1 MTITQKTYP
10 QAVSEFLVDTK
21 LMYINGQWV
30 PSSANKTYY
39 SINPATN
46 EVIATIYEGDATD
59 VDLAVKAARAA
70 FATWKKTA
78 PIERAAKLN
87 KLADLVE
94 RDADIIAF
102 IESLDYGGTIG
113 TTRYGFVESAIKHL
127 RYYAGYATKLYGKTL
142 ELTTGGNIHA
152 YTKREPLGVCG
163 QITSWNF
170 PISGATWKI
179 AAPVAAGNTVVLKP
193 SQQTSL
199 TTLYLA
205 KLIDEAGFPP
215 GVINVVTGS
224 GSKLG
229 EAITSHPDIDKIGFT
244 GSTVVGK
251 RIMEK
256 SSRNLKKLTLELGG
270 KSPNIIF
277 ADAKLDKAI
286 QFAIS
291 AIFTNQGQV
300 CAAGSRLYI
309 ERPVYEQ
316 VKEQLITAV
325 RSLKVGDPFDPETKI
340 GPLVSKEQLKT
351 VTGYVESARQDGATI
366 IVGGGQ
372 PTDPELAKG
381 NYYLPTLI
389 EGLDENCSAVA
400 EEIFGPVLVLM
411 PFDSLE
417 EIVERANLTEYGL
430 AAGVWTQNLQTAHYM
445 IEHLEAG
452 QVWVNGY
459 FMNDDN
465 IPLTGFKQSGFGS
478 EMGQEGIEAYTK
490 IKSVAINLD

>member
-1 MTITQKTYP
+1 
-10 QAVSEFLVDTK
+10 
-21 LMYINGQWV
+21 
-30 PSSANKTYY
+30 
-39 SINPATN
+39 
-46 EVIATIYEGDATD
+46 
-59 VDLAVKAARAA
+59 
-70 FATWKKTA
+70 
-78 PIERAAKLN
+78 
-87 KLADLVE
+87 
-94 RDADIIAF
+94 
-102 IESLDYGGTIG
+102 
-113 TTRYGFVESAIKHL
+113 
-127 RYYAGYATKLYGKTL
+127 
-142 ELTTGGNIHA
+142 
-152 YTKREPLGVCG
+152 
-163 QITSWNF
+163 
-170 PISGATWKI
+170 
-179 AAPVAAGNTVVLKP
+179 
-193 SQQTSL
+193 
-199 TTLYLA
+199 
-205 KLIDEAGFPP
+205 
-215 GVINVVTGS
+215 
-224 GSKLG
+224 
-229 EAITSHPDIDKIGFT
+229 
-244 GSTVVGK
+244 
-251 RIMEK
+251 MEK

-351 VTGYVESARQDGATI
+351 VTGYVESARHDGATI